1 MSVKCPYCQQEM
13 EKGYIYNGKED
24 TVWTPEN
31 SKQSYLIN
39 FPHENQIM
47 LSKRKF
53 LSFNKIKV
61 YRCPLCKIQVIFEN
75 DLTD

>member
-39 FPHENQIM
+39 FPHEGQIM
-47 LSKRKF
+47 LSKRKW
-53 LSFNKIKV
+53 LYYTTGKRTVSLG
-61 YRCPLCKIQVIFEN
+61 RCYKGA
-75 DLTD
+75 D